1 VDLRPA
7 VLALLALAACSTGG
21 TPASPPSSAPA
32 APSPGPATDHLDVT
46 YATHPRP
53 LRLDLH
59 LPAGTP
65 PFPVVVWVHGGGWQS
80 GDKRLNPNHPA
91 LRQRGRGYAVA
102 SVEYRLSGEAAF
114 PAQIQDCKAALRWLR
129 ANAAAYGLD
138 PGHIA
143 AWGSSAGGHLVALLG
158 TSSGV
163 PALADP
169 AQGHASQPDAVQA
182 VVDWYGPTDFLLM
195 PGGHHAADSPES
207 RLLGCDIDECPDR
220 AAFASPITYVDPG
233 DPPFLIQHGSRDGT
247 VDPNQSALLHAALLA
262 AAVPST
268 HVVLEG
274 AGHGGP
280 EFTTAANLALVEA
293 FLDARL
299 RQLAGRPLPVAG
311 QGVARGEALRLSYSG
326 RPW

>member
-1 VDLRPA
+1 V
-7 VLALLALAACSTGG
+7 VLTGCSTEQ
-21 TPASPPSSAPA
+21 TPASSTSAALA
-32 APSPGPATDHLDVT
+32 APSPVAAAEHPDVAYT
-46 YATHPRP
+46 TRPRP
-53 LRLDLH
+53 LRLDLY

-80 GDKRLNPNHPA
+80 GDKRLTPTHPA

-102 SVEYRLSGEAAF
+102 SVEYRLSGEAVF

-129 ANAAAYGLD
+129 ANSATYGLD
-138 PGHIA
+138 PGRVA

-182 VVDWYGPTDFLLM
+182 VVDWYGPTDFLQM
-195 PGGHHAADSPES
+195 PGNHHATTSPES
-207 RLLGCDIDECPDR
+207 RLLGCDIDDCPDR
-220 AAFASPITYVDPG
+220 VALASPLAYVDPS
-233 DPPFLIQHGSRDGT
+233 DPPFLIQHGSQDGT

-262 AAVPST
+262 AGVPST
-268 HVVLEG
+268 HVVIEG

-280 EFTTAANLALVEA
+280 EFTTAANLALVED

-299 RQLAGRPLPVAG
+299 RA
-311 QGVARGEALRLSYSG
+311 AR
-326 RPW
+326 